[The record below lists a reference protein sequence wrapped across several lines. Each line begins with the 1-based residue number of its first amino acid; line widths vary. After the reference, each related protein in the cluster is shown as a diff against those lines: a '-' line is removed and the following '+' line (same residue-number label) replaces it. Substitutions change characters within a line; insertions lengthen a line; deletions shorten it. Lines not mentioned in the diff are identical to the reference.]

1 MLIKNKIINHIE
13 KLFLL
18 SPLLVILIMMFNF
31 SDTKFI
37 LSRLIPIVSIYCLL
51 KYREAIRANWNSVL
65 RSFFISGLLIIVIFS
80 GYHFF
85 RGDEFSLPR
94 TLIVSL
100 VYLLFVPWNK
110 ISSQWVYY
118 IAALASVICG
128 LNALYEHFVMN
139 IARVG
144 IATNPIPYAL
154 YASFLL
160 LCCVYLLL
168 NQSDKILKA
177 IAAMGGLLSL
187 TAIIMT
193 DVRGVILF
201 LPVVILYLMIAT
213 VKPTVKHYIVL
224 CCSICTI
231 SVLFYAIFDQEID
244 ARIEQTRY
252 EFSMI
257 EKGKHHT
264 SIGVRLDLWKH
275 GLDVIAHDPIFGL
288 GDDALEKSIASINNR
303 GAAVQPHLHN
313 QYLDSLARYGVVG
326 TLVMLLCCFAL
337 IVNFTRSGVKYI
349 GNPLVNSMLIML
361 MLAGLTDV
369 PLHHTHLIYLL
380 TILCG
385 LLILFSE
392 MGKDKNRHLFK

>member
-18 SPLLVILIMMFNF
+18 SPLLFVLMVIFNF
-31 SDTKFI
+31 SDSKFI
-37 LSRLIPIVSIYCLL
+37 LSRLIPIVAIYCLL
-51 KYREAIRANWNSVL
+51 RYRHAIRENWHSEL
-65 RSFFISGLLIIVIFS
+65 RGFFISGLLIIVIFS

-94 TLIVSL
+94 TLIASL

-110 ISSQWVYY
+110 ISRQWIYY
-118 IAALASVICG
+118 IVALASVICG

-154 YASFLL
+154 YVSFLL
-160 LCCVYLLL
+160 LCCVYFVL
-168 NQSDKILKA
+168 NQSDKILKTLA
-177 IAAMGGLLSL
+177 GIGGLLSL

-201 LPVVILYLMIAT
+201 LPVAILYLMIVA
-213 VKPTVKHYIVL
+213 VRPTVKHYIFW
-224 CCSICTI
+224 CFSICII
-231 SVLFYAIFDQEID
+231 SVLFYAFFEKEID
-244 ARIEQTRY
+244 TRIKQTQY
-252 EFSMI
+252 EISMI
-257 EKGKHHT
+257 EKGNHHT
-264 SIGVRLDLWKH
+264 SIGIRLDLWKH
-275 GLDVIAHDPIFGL
+275 SLDVIVDDPIFGL
-288 GDDALEKSIASINNR
+288 GDDSLQDSISGMKNR
-303 GAAVQPHLHN
+303 GAAIQPHLHN

-326 TLVMLLCCFAL
+326 TLVMLLFCFTL
-337 IVNFTRSGVKYI
+337 IINFTRSGVKYI

-385 LLILFSE
+385 LLIRFSE
-392 MGKDKNRHLFK
+392 IGKDKNPPSV

>member
-1 MLIKNKIINHIE
+1 MLTKNKIINHIE

-18 SPLLVILIMMFNF
+18 SPLVVVLMLIFNF
-31 SDTKFI
+31 SDSKFV
-37 LSRLIPIVSIYCLL
+37 LSRLIPVVSLYCLL
-51 KYREAIRANWNSVL
+51 KYRHAIRENWHSEL
-65 RSFFISGLLIIVIFS
+65 RGWFISGLLMIVVFS

-94 TLIVSL
+94 TLIASL

-110 ISSQWVYY
+110 ISRQWIYY
-118 IAALASVICG
+118 IVALASVICG

-154 YASFLL
+154 YVSFLL
-160 LCCVYLLL
+160 LCCVYFVL
-168 NQSDKILKA
+168 NQSDKVLKTLA
-177 IAAMGGLLSL
+177 GIGGLLSL
-187 TAIIMT
+187 AAIIMT

-201 LPVVILYLMIAT
+201 LPVAILYLMIVA
-213 VKPTVKHYIVL
+213 VKPTVKHYIFL
-224 CCSICTI
+224 CFSICAI
-231 SVLFYAIFDQEID
+231 SVLFYAFFEKEID
-244 ARIEQTRY
+244 TRIKQTQY
-252 EFSMI
+252 EISMI
-257 EKGKHHT
+257 EKGNHNT
-264 SIGVRLDLWKH
+264 SIGIRFDLWKH
-275 GLDVIAHDPIFGL
+275 GLDVIAHNPILGL
-288 GDDALEKSIASINNR
+288 GDDALEKSIASINNQ
-303 GAAVQPHLHN
+303 GAAAQPHLHN

-326 TLVMLLCCFAL
+326 TLVMFLFCLTL
-337 IVNFTRSGVKYI
+337 IINFTCSGVKYI

-385 LLILFSE
+385 LLLRFSE
-392 MGKDKNRHLFK
+392 IGKDKKSPSF